1 MTTQLSKLQR
11 EADRICEQLRRL
23 ELIPVQDAA
32 KLLKQSPRWV
42 RANLPLIVTSPRSQR
57 VRSVD
62 VEAFLERRTVWPQLN
77 GRKAA

>member
-1 MTTQLSKLQR
+1 MTAVLTKLER

-42 RANLPLIVTSPRSQR
+42 RSNLPLIVTSPRSHR
-57 VRSVD
+57 VRRVD
-62 VEAFLERRTVWPQLN
+62 VEAFIERRTIYPQ
-77 GRKAA
+77 KAA